1 MHFYGRDEHFII
13 GKSTKFGMEKSL
25 NVTCIKKAYELFVII
40 VIIIIIIVISHS
52 FEHTEK
58 MLNGLF
64 RKIMRQ

>member
-25 NVTCIKKAYELFVII
+25 NVTCIKKAYELSV
-40 VIIIIIIVISHS
+40 IIVISHS